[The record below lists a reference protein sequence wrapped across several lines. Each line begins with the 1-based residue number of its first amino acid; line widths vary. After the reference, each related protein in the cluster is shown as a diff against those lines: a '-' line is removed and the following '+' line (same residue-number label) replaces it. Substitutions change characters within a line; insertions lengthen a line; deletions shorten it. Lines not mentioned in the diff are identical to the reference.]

1 MTIEQL
7 DELGEV
13 RQRAGQAVHLVDHD
27 DIDLACPDVSQ

>member
-13 RQRAGQAVHLVDHD
+13 RQRAGQPVDLVNDD
-27 DIDLACPDVSQ
+27 DINLPRFHVGQ